1 MGSEEWIAL
10 ANPNFEGT
18 VDKGHK
24 KGMQT
29 FGKTYSGMQD
39 EAGGVFAMLEV
50 ISSDFSSLE
59 ADTQSAEAS
68 AQTAYKAF
76 MADSSKATAV
86 KNKES
91 EMLTSDKATAT
102 SEKASDTKDLK

>member
-1 MGSEEWIAL
+1 MGSDEWNAL

-29 FGKTYSGMQD
+29 FGKSYTGMQD

-50 ISSDFSSLE
+50 ISSDFSTLE
-59 ADTQSAEAS
+59 ADTKSSEAA
-68 AQTAYKAF
+68 AQETYNEF
-76 MADSSKATAV
+76 MADSKKSVAV
-86 KNKES
+86 KEKET
-91 EMLTSDKATAT
+91 EMLSSDKATAN
-102 SEKASDTKDLK
+102 SETFSE